1 MPSTTEV
8 RILSTEPSHEAS
20 PCFLHQDQL
29 AAITTIGERYVNNH
43 SPARPLAE
51 PRPIRD
57 IIIDARKT
65 SGRTEKQV
73 NREYRRH
80 MQEAGFEA
88 PKSIMTKVRDKR
100 RAFTLTTKEAR
111 CLAAALDIDP
121 VILTPATAESKPSAP
136 SASSRRPERA
146 PGDGSN
152 PSEEERPT
160 GTDDELVLAPRS
172 YGAAGVRFSEKPDGL
187 QFTIDMDLDH
197 VQFDRLTLAIPTY
210 MMRYQRAG
218 RMIRCRASVPIFP
231 YQAELIMRAIYGGR

>member
-1 MPSTTEV
+1 M
-8 RILSTEPSHEAS
+8 
-20 PCFLHQDQL
+20 
-29 AAITTIGERYVNNH
+29 NNH
-43 SPARPLAE
+43 SPARSLAE
-51 PRPIRD
+51 PRPVRD

-80 MQEAGFEA
+80 MQEAGLEA
-88 PKSIMTKVRDKR
+88 PKAIMTKVRDKR
-100 RAFTLTTKEAR
+100 RAFTLSTEEAR

-121 VILTPATAESKPSAP
+121 AILIPATTESKPSTPP
-136 SASSRRPERA
+136 SAPPGTDSAPEVESES
-146 PGDGSN
+146 D
-152 PSEEERPT
+152 EEERPT
-160 GTDDELVLAPRS
+160 GGDDEPVLAPRS
-172 YGAAGVRFSEKPDGL
+172 YGAAGVGFSELPDGL